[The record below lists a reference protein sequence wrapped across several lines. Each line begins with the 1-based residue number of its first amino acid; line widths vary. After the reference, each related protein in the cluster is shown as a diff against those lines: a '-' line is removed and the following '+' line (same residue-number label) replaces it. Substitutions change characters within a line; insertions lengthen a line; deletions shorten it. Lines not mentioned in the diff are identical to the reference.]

1 MNSSKFKPNLQTNL
15 AKKTFEDADS
25 QTRQVLKVCDCLK
38 TPKSSTKELGE
49 KNLTNTE

>member
-1 MNSSKFKPNLQTNL
+1 M

-38 TPKSSTKELGE
+38 TPKKQHKRTWEKEPY
-49 KNLTNTE
+49 